1 VSATTRRI
9 LLADAD
15 AFYVAVARLI
25 DPEGAGKATLL
36 IVGGSRESRGVVCSA
51 SYETRKF
58 GVRSAMPTAQAL
70 KLCPQ
75 AMCVPVP
82 RGACSRKSAE
92 IRRVLQRFTPVVE
105 GASIDEWYLDM
116 GGTEQLYEHEPL
128 ERTAHRMRDAVRA
141 EVGLS
146 ISIGGGTNKLV
157 AKMAVE
163 VAKPKPDNNAT
174 GVHIVAPGDEA
185 TFLKRFL
192 LAEIPMV
199 GPKFV
204 TRLERAGLRT
214 VNDVLEHPLSELIR
228 WFGDRE
234 GQWLHDRVRGIDSGA
249 VEGHGE
255 QKSMSREETFS
266 TDISDDATLER
277 ELFAL
282 VARVASDLRAELLSA
297 RTIRV
302 KIKDA
307 DFTIRQAGRTL
318 PEAVVSDRV
327 IYGVARELLHSLRT
341 RRRTAARLI
350 GVALSGLATN
360 PEPPQLALFA
370 DATASLETERDR
382 TVARTVDSVRRKFG
396 QDAIGSAQLSK
407 HDDES

>member
-1 VSATTRRI
+1 VSATARRI

-214 VNDVLEHPLSELIR
+214 VTDVLEHPLSELIH

-234 GQWLHDRVRGIDSGA
+234 GQWLYDRVRGIDSGA

-266 TDISDDATLER
+266 ADISDDAALER

-327 IYGVARELLHSLRT
+327 IYGVARELLHSLRA

-360 PEPPQLALFA
+360 PEPPQLALFV
-370 DATASLETERDR
+370 DATAPLETERDR
-382 TVARTVDSVRRKFG
+382 AVARTVDSVRRKFG

>member
-1 VSATTRRI
+1 MSVPARRI

-15 AFYVAVARLI
+15 AFYVAIARLI

-70 KLCPQ
+70 KLCPE

-82 RGACSRKSAE
+82 RSACSRKSAE

-105 GASIDEWYLDM
+105 GASIDEWYLDL
-116 GGTEQLYEHEPL
+116 GGTEQLYDHETL
-128 ERTAHRMRDAVRA
+128 ERTAHRIRDAVRA
-141 EVGLS
+141 ETSLS

-163 VAKPKPDNNAT
+163 VAKPKPDNQAT

-185 TFLKRFL
+185 TFLRRFL
-192 LAEIPMV
+192 LAEIPLV

-214 VNDVLEHPLSELIR
+214 VNDVLEHPLSELIH

-234 GQWLHDRVRGIDSGA
+234 GQWLYDRVRGVDGA
-249 VEGHGE
+249 PVEGHGE

-282 VARVASDLRAELLSA
+282 TARVASDLRSELLAA

-327 IYGVARELLHSLRT
+327 IYGIARELLHTLRS

-350 GVALSGLATN
+350 GIALSSLATN
-360 PEPPQLALFA
+360 PEPPQLALF
-370 DATASLETERDR
+370 DDRATSLETERDR

-396 QDAIGSAQLSK
+396 QDAIGAAQLSK
-407 HDDES
+407 REDEE

>member
-1 VSATTRRI
+1 MSAPARRI

-25 DPEGAGKATLL
+25 DPEGAGKAALL

-105 GASIDEWYLDM
+105 GASIDEWYLDL
-116 GGTEQLYEHEPL
+116 GGTEQLYDHEPL
-128 ERTAHRMRDAVRA
+128 ERTAHRIREAVRK
-141 EVGLS
+141 ETSLS
-146 ISIGGGTNKLV
+146 VSIGGGTNKLV

-174 GVHIVAPGDEA
+174 GVHIVAPGEEA

-192 LAEIPMV
+192 LAEIPLV

-214 VNDVLEHPLSELIR
+214 VNDVLEHPLPELIR

-234 GQWLHDRVRGIDSGA
+234 AQWLYDRVRGNDSGA

-266 TDISDDATLER
+266 TDISDDATLEH

-282 VARVASDLRAELLSA
+282 SARVASDLRAELLAA

-307 DFTIRQAGRTL
+307 DFTVRQAGRTL

-327 IYGVARELLHSLRT
+327 IYGVARDLLHTLRK

-350 GVALSGLATN
+350 GIALSSLATS
-360 PEPPQLALFA
+360 PEPPQLALFD

-382 TVARTVDSVRRKFG
+382 TVARTIDVVRAKFG
-396 QDAIGSAQLSK
+396 QDAIGAAQLSK
-407 HDDES
+407 HEDES

>member
-1 VSATTRRI
+1 VPASARRI

-25 DPEGAGKATLL
+25 DPEGAGKAALL
-36 IVGGSRESRGVVCSA
+36 IVGGSRENRGVVCSA

-105 GASIDEWYLDM
+105 GASIDEWYLDL
-116 GGTEQLYEHEPL
+116 GGTEQLYENEPL
-128 ERTAHRMRDAVRA
+128 ERTAHRIRDAVRK
-141 EVGLS
+141 ETSLS
-146 ISIGGGTNKLV
+146 VSIGGGTNKLV

-174 GVHIVAPGDEA
+174 GVHVVAPGEEA
-185 TFLKRFL
+185 MFLKRFL
-192 LAEIPMV
+192 LAEIPLV

-214 VNDVLEHPLSELIR
+214 VNDVLEHPLPELIR

-234 GQWLHDRVRGIDSGA
+234 GQWLYDRVRGIDSGS

-266 TDISDDATLER
+266 ADVSDDATLER

-282 VARVASDLRAELLSA
+282 TARVASDLRSELLAA

-307 DFTIRQAGRTL
+307 DFTVRQAGRTL

-327 IYGVARELLHSLRT
+327 IYGVARELLHTLRS

-350 GVALSGLATN
+350 GIALSSLATS

-382 TVARTVDSVRRKFG
+382 TVARTIDVVRAKFG
-396 QDAIGSAQLSK
+396 QDAIGAAQLSK
-407 HDDES
+407 HDDEG

>member
-1 VSATTRRI
+1 
-9 LLADAD
+9 
-15 AFYVAVARLI
+15 
-25 DPEGAGKATLL
+25 
-36 IVGGSRESRGVVCSA
+36 
-51 SYETRKF
+51 
-58 GVRSAMPTAQAL
+58 MPTAQAL

-92 IRRVLQRFTPVVE
+92 IRRVLQHFTPIVE
-105 GASIDEWYLDM
+105 GASIDEWYLDL
-116 GGTEQLYEHEPL
+116 GGTEQLYDNEPL
-128 ERTAHRMRDAVRA
+128 ERTAHRIRDAVRA
-141 EVGLS
+141 ETSLS

-185 TFLKRFL
+185 SFLKRFL
-192 LAEIPMV
+192 LAEIPLV
-199 GPKFV
+199 GPKFQS
-204 TRLERAGLRT
+204 RLERAGLRT
-214 VNDVLEHPLSELIR
+214 VNDVLEHPLPELIR
-228 WFGDRE
+228 WFGERE
-234 GQWLHDRVRGIDSGA
+234 GQWLYDRVRGIDGGA

-255 QKSMSREETFS
+255 QKSMSREETFA
-266 TDISDDATLER
+266 TDINDDAELER

-282 VARVASDLRAELLSA
+282 AARVASDLRTELLAA

-307 DFTIRQAGRTL
+307 DFKIRQAGRTL

-327 IYGVARELLHSLRT
+327 IYGVARELLHELRS

-350 GVALSGLATN
+350 GISLSTLVTN
-360 PEPPQLALFA
+360 PEAPQLALFE
-370 DATASLETERDR
+370 DKNASLETERDR
-382 TVARTVDSVRRKFG
+382 TVARTMDVVRRKFG
-396 QDAIGSAQLSK
+396 HDAINAARLSR
-407 HDDES
+407 HDDEE

>member
-1 VSATTRRI
+1 VSAPARRI

-25 DPEGAGKATLL
+25 DPEGAGKAALL

-105 GASIDEWYLDM
+105 GASIDEWYLDLA
-116 GGTEQLYEHEPL
+116 GTQQLYDHEPL
-128 ERTAHRMRDAVRA
+128 ERTAHRIRDAVRA
-141 EVGLS
+141 ETSLS
-146 ISIGGGTNKLV
+146 VSIGGGTNKLV

-163 VAKPKPDNNAT
+163 VAKPKPDNDAT
-174 GVHIVAPGDEA
+174 GVHIVAPGEEA

-192 LAEIPMV
+192 LAEIPLV

-214 VNDVLEHPLSELIR
+214 VNDVLEHPLPELIR

-234 GQWLHDRVRGIDSGA
+234 GQWLYDRVRGIDSGS
-249 VEGHGE
+249 VEGQGE

-282 VARVASDLRAELLSA
+282 AARVASDLRAELLAA

-307 DFTIRQAGRTL
+307 DFTVRQAGRTL

-327 IYGVARELLHSLRT
+327 IYGVARELLHTLRS
-341 RRRTAARLI
+341 RRRTPARLI
-350 GVALSGLATN
+350 GIALSSLATS

-370 DATASLETERDR
+370 DATATLETERDR
-382 TVARTVDSVRRKFG
+382 TVARTIDVVRAKFG
-396 QDAIGSAQLSK
+396 QDAIGAAQLSK
-407 HDDES
+407 HDDEE

>member
-1 VSATTRRI
+1 VSATARRI

-141 EVGLS
+141 EAGLS

-214 VNDVLEHPLSELIR
+214 VTDVLEHPLSELIH

-234 GQWLHDRVRGIDSGA
+234 GQWLYDRVRGIDSGA

-266 TDISDDATLER
+266 ADISDDAALER

-327 IYGVARELLHSLRT
+327 IYGVARELLHSLRA

-360 PEPPQLALFA
+360 PEPPQLALFV

-382 TVARTVDSVRRKFG
+382 AVARTVDSVRRKFG

>member
-1 VSATTRRI
+1 M
-9 LLADAD
+9 
-15 AFYVAVARLI
+15 
-25 DPEGAGKATLL
+25 
-36 IVGGSRESRGVVCSA
+36 CSA

-105 GASIDEWYLDM
+105 GASIDEWYLDL

-128 ERTAHRMRDAVRA
+128 ERTAHRIREAVRA
-141 EVGLS
+141 ETALS
-146 ISIGGGTNKLV
+146 VSIGGGTNKLV

-214 VNDVLEHPLSELIR
+214 VNDVLEHPLPELIR

-234 GQWLHDRVRGIDSGA
+234 GQWLHDRVRGIDSGE

-282 VARVASDLRAELLSA
+282 VARVASDLRTELLSA

-327 IYGVARELLHSLRT
+327 IYGVARELLHTLRK

-350 GVALSGLATN
+350 GVSLSSLVTN
-360 PEPPQLALFA
+360 PGAAAARALRRLRA
-370 DATASLETERDR
+370 PSLETERDR
-382 TVARTVDSVRRKFG
+382 TVARTVDVVRRKFG
-396 QDAIGSAQLSK
+396 QDAIGAAQLSK
-407 HDDES
+407 HDDED

>member
-1 VSATTRRI
+1 VSAPARRI

-25 DPEGAGKATLL
+25 DPEGAGKAPLL

-105 GASIDEWYLDM
+105 GASIDEWYLDLD
-116 GGTEQLYEHEPL
+116 GTEQLYDNEPL
-128 ERTAHRMRDAVRA
+128 QRTAHRIRDAVRT
-141 EVGLS
+141 ETSLS

-192 LAEIPMV
+192 LAEIPQV

-234 GQWLHDRVRGIDSGA
+234 GQWLWDRVRGIDSGA
-249 VEGHGE
+249 VEGHGD

-266 TDISDDATLER
+266 ADINDDAALER

-282 VARVASDLRAELLSA
+282 SARVASDLRSELLAA

-302 KIKDA
+302 KLKDA
-307 DFTIRQAGRTL
+307 DFRIRQAGRTL

-327 IYGVARELLHSLRT
+327 IYGVARELLHSLRS
-341 RRRTAARLI
+341 RRRIAARLI
-350 GVALSGLATN
+350 GIALSSLATS
-360 PEPPQLALFA
+360 PEPPQLALFS
-370 DATASLETERDR
+370 DTTASLETERDR
-382 TVARTVDSVRRKFG
+382 TVSRTVDVVRAKFG
-396 QDAIGSAQLSK
+396 QDAIGAAQLSK
-407 HDDES
+407 HEDEE

>member
-1 VSATTRRI
+1 MSAPARRI

-25 DPEGAGKATLL
+25 DPEGAGKAALL

-92 IRRVLQRFTPVVE
+92 VRRVLQRFTPVVE
-105 GASIDEWYLDM
+105 GASIDEWYLDL
-116 GGTEQLYEHEPL
+116 GGTEQLYDHEPL
-128 ERTAHRMRDAVRA
+128 ERTAHRIRDAVR
-141 EVGLS
+141 EETSLS
-146 ISIGGGTNKLV
+146 VSIGGGTNKLI

-163 VAKPKPDNNAT
+163 VAKPKPDNNAP
-174 GVHIVAPGDEA
+174 GVHIVAPGEEA

-192 LAEIPMV
+192 LAEIPLV

-214 VNDVLEHPLSELIR
+214 VNDVLEHPLPALIR

-234 GQWLHDRVRGIDSGA
+234 GQWLFDRVRGIDSGS

-282 VARVASDLRAELLSA
+282 TARVASDLRSELLAA

-307 DFTIRQAGRTL
+307 DFTVRQAGRTL

-327 IYGVARELLHSLRT
+327 IYGVARELLHTLRS

-350 GVALSGLATN
+350 GIALSSLATS

-370 DATASLETERDR
+370 DTTASLETERDR
-382 TVARTVDSVRRKFG
+382 TVARTIDVVRAKFG
-396 QDAIGSAQLSK
+396 QDAIGAAQLSK
-407 HDDES
+407 HDDEG

>member
-1 VSATTRRI
+1 MSAPARRI

-105 GASIDEWYLDM
+105 GASIDEWYLDL
-116 GGTEQLYEHEPL
+116 GGTEQLYDHESL
-128 ERTAHRMRDAVRA
+128 ERTAQRIREAVREETA
-141 EVGLS
+141 LS
-146 ISIGGGTNKLV
+146 VSIGGGTNKLV

-163 VAKPKPDNNAT
+163 VAKPKPDNDAT
-174 GVHIVAPGDEA
+174 GVHVVPPGEEA

-192 LAEIPMV
+192 LAEIPLV

-234 GQWLHDRVRGIDSGA
+234 GQWLYDRVRGIDSGA

-282 VARVASDLRAELLSA
+282 SARVASDLRAELLAA

-307 DFTIRQAGRTL
+307 DFTVRQAGRTL

-327 IYGVARELLHSLRT
+327 IYGVARELLHTLRS

-350 GVALSGLATN
+350 GIALSSLATS

-370 DATASLETERDR
+370 DTTASLETERDR
-382 TVARTVDSVRRKFG
+382 TVARTMDVVRAKFG
-396 QDAIGSAQLSK
+396 QDAIGAAQLSK
-407 HDDES
+407 HDDEE

>member
-1 VSATTRRI
+1 VSAPARRI

-25 DPEGAGKATLL
+25 DPEGAGKAALL

-92 IRRVLQRFTPVVE
+92 IRRVLQRFTPIVE
-105 GASIDEWYLDM
+105 GASIDEWYLDL
-116 GGTEQLYEHEPL
+116 GGTEQLYDNETL
-128 ERTAHRMRDAVRA
+128 ERTAQRIREAVRD
-141 EVGLS
+141 ETSLS
-146 ISIGGGTNKLV
+146 VSIGGGTNKLV

-174 GVHIVAPGDEA
+174 GVHIVPPGEEA

-192 LAEIPMV
+192 LAEIPSV

-214 VNDVLEHPLSELIR
+214 VNDVLEHPLPELIR

-234 GQWLHDRVRGIDSGA
+234 GQWLYDRVRGIDSGS

-255 QKSMSREETFS
+255 QKSMSREETFA

-282 VARVASDLRAELLSA
+282 TARVASDLRSELLAA

-327 IYGVARELLHSLRT
+327 IYGVARELLHTLRS

-350 GVALSGLATN
+350 GIALSSLATS

-370 DATASLETERDR
+370 DATVSLETERDR
-382 TVARTVDSVRRKFG
+382 AVARTMDVVRAKFG
-396 QDAIGSAQLSK
+396 PDAIGAAQLSK
-407 HDDES
+407 HDDEG

>member
-1 VSATTRRI
+1 VSAVARRI

-25 DPEGAGKATLL
+25 DPEGAGKSPLL

-105 GASIDEWYLDM
+105 GASIDEWYLDL
-116 GGTEQLYEHEPL
+116 GGTEQLYDNEPI
-128 ERTAHRMRDAVRA
+128 ERTAHRIRDAVRA
-141 EVGLS
+141 ETELS
-146 ISIGGGTNKLV
+146 ISVGGGTNKLV

-163 VAKPKPDNNAT
+163 VAKPKPDNNAS
-174 GVHIVAPGDEA
+174 GVHIVPPGEEA
-185 TFLKRFL
+185 AFLKRFL
-192 LAEIPMV
+192 LAEIPLV

-214 VNDVLEHPLSELIR
+214 VNDVLEHPLPELIR
-228 WFGDRE
+228 WFGERE
-234 GQWLHDRVRGIDSGA
+234 GQWLYDRVRGIDSSL

-266 TDISDDATLER
+266 SDVSDDATLER

-282 VARVASDLRAELLSA
+282 CARVASDLRAELLSA

-327 IYGVARELLHSLRT
+327 IYNVARELLHTLRT

-350 GVALSGLATN
+350 GVSLSSLATS
-360 PEPPQLALFA
+360 PEPPQLALF
-370 DATASLETERDR
+370 DDRATSLETERDR
-382 TVARTVDSVRRKFG
+382 KVSKTVDAVRAKFG
-396 QDAIGSAQLSK
+396 QGAIGAAQLNK
-407 HDDES
+407 HEDED

>member
-1 VSATTRRI
+1 VPAPARRI

-25 DPEGAGKATLL
+25 DPEGAGKAALL
-36 IVGGSRESRGVVCSA
+36 IVGGSREQRGVVCSA

-105 GASIDEWYLDM
+105 GASIDEWYLDL
-116 GGTEQLYEHEPL
+116 GGTEQLYENEPL
-128 ERTAHRMRDAVRA
+128 ERTAHRIRDAVRK
-141 EVGLS
+141 ETSLS
-146 ISIGGGTNKLV
+146 VSIGGGTNKLV

-163 VAKPKPDNNAT
+163 VAKPKPDNNAS
-174 GVHIVAPGDEA
+174 GVHVVAPGEEA

-192 LAEIPMV
+192 LAEIPLV

-214 VNDVLEHPLSELIR
+214 VNDVLEHPLPELIR

-234 GQWLHDRVRGIDSGA
+234 GQWLYDRVRGIDSGS
-249 VEGHGE
+249 VDGHGE

-266 TDISDDATLER
+266 ADVSDDATLER

-282 VARVASDLRAELLSA
+282 TARVASDLRAELLAA

-307 DFTIRQAGRTL
+307 DFTVRQAGRTL

-327 IYGVARELLHSLRT
+327 IYGVARELLHTLRS
-341 RRRTAARLI
+341 RRRTEARLI
-350 GVALSGLATN
+350 GISLSSLATS

-382 TVARTVDSVRRKFG
+382 TVARTIDVVRAKFG
-396 QDAIGSAQLSK
+396 QDAIGAAQLNK
-407 HDDES
+407 HDDED